1 MWGLSA
7 DSIRRLFDDEP
18 GVLVIGD
25 TNHQHK
31 RRYRTLRIP
40 RSVIERVNIEPI
52 YRLPITS
59 RDPSFGLLY
68 QVVGTS
74 RSGLFRG
81 S

>member
-40 RSVIERVNIEPI
+40 QSVIERVH
-52 YRLPITS
+52 RRMCRT
-59 RDPSFGLLY
+59 
-68 QVVGTS
+68 
-74 RSGLFRG
+74 
-81 S
+81 